1 MYITFSGVR
10 SKMRLQVNPHS
21 SIPLYAQIVEQ
32 MRNQI
37 LSGTIQAGTPLPSVR
52 EISEMIEVNSLTIQK
67 ALKILEVEKF
77 IVIRRGVGAFV
88 SESINSLNQNQKEEL
103 LKPGLI
109 NIVSHARELGVDQ
122 ERFHVL
128 VEECW
133 SAQ

>member
-1 MYITFSGVR
+1 
-10 SKMRLQVNPHS
+10 MRLQVNPHS
-21 SIPLYAQIVEQ
+21 STPLYAQIVEQ

-37 LSGTIQAGTPLPSVR
+37 LSGSIMAGTPLPSVR

-88 SESINSLNQNQKEEL
+88 SEGIVSLTQFQKEEL
-103 LKPGLI
+103 IKSGLV
-109 NIVSHARELGVDQ
+109 NVVNHASELGIAK
-122 ERFHVL
+122 ERFHGL

>member
-1 MYITFSGVR
+1 
-10 SKMRLQVNPHS
+10 MRLQVNPHS
-21 SIPLYAQIVEQ
+21 STPLYAQIVEQ

-37 LSGTIQAGTPLPSVR
+37 LSGGILAGTPLPSVR

-88 SESINSLNQNQKEEL
+88 SENIISLTQSQKDDL
-103 LKPGLI
+103 VKSGLS
-109 NIVSHARELGVDQ
+109 NVVSHAHELGVTK
-122 ERFHVL
+122 ERFHDL

>member
-1 MYITFSGVR
+1 
-10 SKMRLQVNPHS
+10 MRLQVNPHS

-37 LSGTIQAGTPLPSVR
+37 LSGIIQAGTALPSVR

-77 IVIRRGVGAFV
+77 IIIRRGVGAFV
-88 SESINSLNQNQKEEL
+88 SENINSLNQNQKEDL
-103 LKPGLI
+103 LKPSLS
-109 NIVSHARELGVDQ
+109 NIVSHARELGVEQD
-122 ERFHVL
+122 RFQAL

-133 SAQ
+133 SGQEI

>member
-1 MYITFSGVR
+1 
-10 SKMRLQVNPHS
+10 MRLQVNPHS

>member
-1 MYITFSGVR
+1 
-10 SKMRLQVNPHS
+10 MRLQINPHS

-37 LSGTIQAGTPLPSVR
+37 LSGSLIAGSALPSVR

-77 IVIRRGVGAFV
+77 IIIKRGIGAFV
-88 SESINSLNQNQKEEL
+88 SEKIISLTQTQKEEL
-103 LKPGLI
+103 IKIGLV
-109 NIVSHARELGVDQ
+109 NVLNHAVELGIIK
-122 ERFHVL
+122 ERFHDL

-133 SAQ
+133 GM

>member
-1 MYITFSGVR
+1 
-10 SKMRLQVNPHS
+10 MRLQVNPHS
-21 SIPLYAQIVEQ
+21 STPLYAQIVEQ

-37 LSGTIQAGTPLPSVR
+37 LSGSIIAGTPLPSVR

-88 SESINSLNQNQKEEL
+88 SEGIISLTQIQKEDL
-103 LKPGLI
+103 IKTGLS
-109 NIVSHARELGVDQ
+109 NVVSHAKELGIEKD
-122 ERFHVL
+122 RFGIL

-133 SAQ
+133 SVQ